1 MYLEYWV
8 RQSIETLSNQLGKF
22 PIDWW
27 GLLRGL
33 LVLFS
38 ALLAV
43 TILYGIIQLG
53 FGSQA

>member
-8 RQSIETLSNQLGKF
+8 RKFVQTLSNQLGEF

-38 ALLAV
+38 ALLSV
-43 TILYGIIQLG
+43 TILYRIIQLG